1 MAVNEDNND
10 TKVFKSLA
18 KGKTHLCYALPECL
32 LRNDRF
38 KQLFRTEDFRK
49 LLVALLVDE
58 AHVIAQW
65 AELFRRDYGEL
76 SQLRVITGT
85 EIPWGLVSATFP
97 SQVFNLCFKSVHV
110 GEN

>member
-1 MAVNEDNND
+1 MAADMVPRSPGYVSVVSRRYNEWQ
-10 TKVFKSLA
+10 TLA
-18 KGKTHLCYALPECL
+18 YEA
-32 LRNDRF
+32 RNDRF